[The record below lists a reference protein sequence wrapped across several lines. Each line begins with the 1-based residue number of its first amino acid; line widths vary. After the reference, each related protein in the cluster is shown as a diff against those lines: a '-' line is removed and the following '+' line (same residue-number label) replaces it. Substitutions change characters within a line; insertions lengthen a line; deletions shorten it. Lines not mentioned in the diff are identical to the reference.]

1 MTDHT
6 IRNGAVVPEGVGPDS
21 LEEEVLLGILVEGVL
36 LESPVGAVRLEILVL
51 VLDRSPLQEE
61 VRLLDL
67 AEVLGSWAEVHHD
80 LGLDRIP
87 EVVVRR
93 GLDHLEEDLPCLGEV
108 DHRDPFAFEGVAAHP
123 DLGLDLHDHGQR
135 RGQ

>member
-61 VRLLDL
+61 VRL
-67 AEVLGSWAEVHHD
+67 A
-80 LGLDRIP
+80 
-87 EVVVRR
+87 
-93 GLDHLEEDLPCLGEV
+93 
-108 DHRDPFAFEGVAAHP
+108 
-123 DLGLDLHDHGQR
+123 
-135 RGQ
+135 